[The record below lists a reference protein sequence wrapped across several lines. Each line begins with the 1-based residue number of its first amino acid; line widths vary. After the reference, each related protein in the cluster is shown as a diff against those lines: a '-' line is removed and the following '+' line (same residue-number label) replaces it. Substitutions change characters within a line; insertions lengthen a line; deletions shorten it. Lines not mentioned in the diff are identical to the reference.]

1 MPEMN
6 MLEQFANWKFYL
18 IGPYPVGELGGLL
31 LNIFMAVVSLIV
43 SFFIGCILGLGRI
56 SRRHYIHY
64 PCSIYIE
71 TVRATPL
78 VMIIFWFYFFFPNVL
93 GKPISV
99 FWSAIISLS
108 AYAAAY
114 QAEIVRAGILA
125 VPKGQIEAGLS
136 CGMTRMQA
144 IRVIVLPQAFK
155 MMIPAFLS
163 FFISLF
169 KDTSVTYIIGMI
181 ELTQAGI
188 IISQRQPDRM
198 FAAYVC
204 MATGYFIICY
214 SMSHVARM
222 MEKRLGMLD
231 YETYRPDTL
240 PQESF
245 LVSPH
250 EAASKA

>member
-1 MPEMN
+1 MN

-31 LNIFMAVVSLIV
+31 LNILMAVVSLIV

-125 VPKGQIEAGLS
+125 VAKGQIEAGLS
-136 CGMTRMQA
+136 CGMTRLQC
-144 IRVIVLPQAFK
+144 IRIIVLPQAFK

-163 FFISLF
+163 FSISLF

-181 ELTQAGI
+181 ELTQTGI
-188 IISQRQPDRM
+188 IVSQRQPNRM

-222 MEKRLGMLD
+222 MERRLGMLD
-231 YETYRPDTL
+231 YETYRPDKVT
-240 PQESF
+240 QESF
-245 LVSPH
+245 LVTPH
-250 EAASKA
+250 EATSKA

>member
-1 MPEMN
+1 MDI
-6 MLEQFANWKFYL
+6 LEQFANWKFYL
-18 IGPYPVGELGGLL
+18 IGLYPLGELGGLL
-31 LNIFMAVVSLIV
+31 LNILMAVVSLIL

-56 SRRHYIHY
+56 SRRYYIHY

-78 VMIIFWFYFFFPNVL
+78 IMIIFWFYFFFPNVL

-136 CGMTRMQA
+136 CGMTRIQS
-144 IRVIVLPQAFK
+144 IRIIVLPQAFK

-188 IISQRQPDRM
+188 IISQRQPDKM

-204 MATGYFIICY
+204 MAIGYFIICY
-214 SMSHVARM
+214 SMSHIARM
-222 MEKRLGMLD
+222 LEKRLGMLD
-231 YETYRPDTL
+231 YETYRPDTFS
-240 PQESF
+240 QESL
-245 LVSPH
+245 LVSPT
-250 EAASKA
+250 

>member
-1 MPEMN
+1 MDI
-6 MLEQFANWKFYL
+6 LEQFANWKFYL
-18 IGPYPVGELGGLL
+18 IGPYPVGQLGGLV
-31 LNIFMAVVSLIV
+31 LNILLAVLSLIMG
-43 SFFIGCILGLGRI
+43 FLMGCVLGLGRI

-64 PCSIYIE
+64 PCSAYIE
-71 TVRATPL
+71 GIRATPL

-93 GKPISV
+93 GRPISL

-125 VPKGQIEAGLS
+125 VSKGQIEAGLA
-136 CGMTRMQA
+136 CGMTRMQS
-144 IRVIVLPQAFK
+144 IRIIVLPQAFK

-163 FFISLF
+163 FSISLF

-188 IISQRQPDRM
+188 IVSQRQPDKM

-204 MATGYFIICY
+204 MAVGYFIICY
-214 SMSHVARM
+214 SMSHIARM
-222 MEKRLGMLD
+222 LEKRMGMLD
-231 YETYRPDTL
+231 YETYRPDTFSKD
-240 PQESF
+240 SF
-245 LVSPH
+245 LASPH
-250 EAASKA
+250 ESASKA

>member
-1 MPEMN
+1 MGFLM
-6 MLEQFANWKFYL
+6 
-18 IGPYPVGELGGLL
+18 
-31 LNIFMAVVSLIV
+31 
-43 SFFIGCILGLGRI
+43 GCILGLGRI

-64 PCSIYIE
+64 PCAAYIE

-78 VMIIFWFYFFFPNVL
+78 VMTIFWFYFFFPNVL

-125 VPKGQIEAGLS
+125 VPKGQLEAGLA
-136 CGMTRMQA
+136 CGMSRIQS
-144 IRVIVLPQAFK
+144 IRIIVLPQAFK

-163 FFISLF
+163 FSISLF

-198 FAAYVC
+198 FSAYIC
-204 MATGYFIICY
+204 MAIGYFIICY
-214 SMSHVARM
+214 SMSHVARAL
-222 MEKRLGMLD
+222 EKRLGMLD
-231 YETYRPDTL
+231 YETYRPETFSQDFFL
-240 PQESF
+240 ASAQES
-245 LVSPH
+245 
-250 EAASKA
+250 ASKA